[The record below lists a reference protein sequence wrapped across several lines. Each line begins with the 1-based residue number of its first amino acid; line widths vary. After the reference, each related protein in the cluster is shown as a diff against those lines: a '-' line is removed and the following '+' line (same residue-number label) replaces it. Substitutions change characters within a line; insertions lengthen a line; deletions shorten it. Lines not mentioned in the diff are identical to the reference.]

1 MIDKGGVRV
10 EWPRP
15 KPSLSVALR
24 RAVEGLHKG
33 SGVWHEDL
41 RRRLG
46 PELRGRWHI
55 AAADPAAVVRA
66 VVVARLAAVLASFG
80 DDRLAEVFWAAF
92 NVGLPRDEENAK
104 LAGRFARLGM
114 SRTKCDEQRELF
126 TRRIKES
133 LSRPLP
139 RLSEADLASA
149 RTLLEPPPARP
160 GLHVVDAFTDLP
172 RYVLARFPEDRVRV
186 PFVGKELLIASL
198 EGAGDWCC
206 VFTDDRMLGEYGKAL
221 GQRWSG
227 VRSCSGREAAQ
238 AAARRT
244 AGLLVNPN
252 ADFGGG
258 TGRMLSLPLA
268 VVREIAG
275 TPEPR

>member
-10 EWPRP
+10 DWSRP
-15 KPSLSVALR
+15 EPPMSVALR
-24 RAVEGLHKG
+24 RAVEALHKG

-46 PELRGRWHI
+46 AELCGRWHI
-55 AAADPAAVVRA
+55 PAAAAAADVRV

-104 LAGRFARLGM
+104 LAGRFARLGL

-133 LSRPLP
+133 LARPLP
-139 RLSEADLASA
+139 PLGPAELASA
-149 RTLLEPPPARP
+149 RALLEPPAARP
-160 GLHVVDAFTDLP
+160 GPHVVDAFSDLP
-172 RYVLARFPEDRVRV
+172 RYALARFPEDPVRI
-186 PFVGKELLIASL
+186 PFLGKEPLIASL
-198 EGAGDWCC
+198 AGAGDWCC

-221 GQRWSG
+221 GQRWSS

-238 AAARRT
+238 AAVRRE

-252 ADFGGG
+252 AGFGGG
-258 TGRMLSLPLA
+258 TERMLSLPPA
-268 VVREIAG
+268 VVRQIAG

>member
-1 MIDKGGVRV
+1 MIDKGGARV
-10 EWPRP
+10 GWSRP
-15 KPSLSVALR
+15 EPPMSVALR
-24 RAVEGLHKG
+24 RAVEALHKG
-33 SGVWHEDL
+33 RGVWHEDL

-46 PELRGRWHI
+46 RELCVLWHI
-55 AAADPAAVVRA
+55 PPAAAAADVRV

-104 LAGRFARLGM
+104 LEGRFARLAI

-126 TRRIKES
+126 TLRIKES
-133 LSRPLP
+133 LSP
-139 RLSEADLASA
+139 RLPPLSPAELASA
-149 RTLLEPPPARP
+149 RALLEPPAARP
-160 GLHVVDAFTDLP
+160 GLHVVDAFSDLP
-172 RYVLARFPEDRVRV
+172 RYVLAKFPEDPVRM

-198 EGAGDWCC
+198 DGAGDWCC
-206 VFTDDRMLGEYGKAL
+206 VFTDDRVLGEYGKAL

-244 AGLLVNPN
+244 AGLLVNPG
-252 ADFGGG
+252 AGFGGG
-258 TGRMLSLPLA
+258 TERMLSLPLA

>member
-10 EWPRP
+10 DWSRP
-15 KPSLSVALR
+15 EPPMSVALR
-24 RAVEGLHKG
+24 KAVDGLHKG

-46 PELRGRWHI
+46 QELRARWHVPDT
-55 AAADPAAVVRA
+55 AAAAEVRV
-66 VVVARLAAVLASFG
+66 VVVARLAAVLESFG
-80 DDRLAEVFWAAF
+80 DDRLAGVFWAAF

-104 LAGRFARLGM
+104 LAGRFARLGI

-139 RLSEADLASA
+139 PLSPAELAAA
-149 RTLLEPPPARP
+149 RALLEPPPARP
-160 GLHVVDAFTDLP
+160 VSHVVEAFADLP
-172 RYVLARFPEDRVRV
+172 GYVLARFPEERVRM
-186 PFVGKELLIASL
+186 PFAGKELLIAAL
-198 EGAGDWCC
+198 GECGNWCC
-206 VFTDDRMLGEYGKAL
+206 VFTDDEALSEYAKAL
-221 GQRWSG
+221 GQQWSS

-238 AAARRT
+238 AAVRHS

-252 ADFGGG
+252 AAFGGG
-258 TGRMLSLPLA
+258 TERMLSLPLDT
-268 VVREIAG
+268 VREIAG
-275 TPEPR
+275 TREA